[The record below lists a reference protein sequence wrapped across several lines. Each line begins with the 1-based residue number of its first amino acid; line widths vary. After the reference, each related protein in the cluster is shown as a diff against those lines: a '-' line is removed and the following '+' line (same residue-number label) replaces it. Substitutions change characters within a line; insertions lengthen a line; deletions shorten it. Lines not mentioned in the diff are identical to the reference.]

1 MALINPSYILTKNGD
16 RLAVW
21 SDNPEKGTY
30 SAVSAKDA
38 ADFDPTC
45 SYIHTVSYDDV
56 VCKASTRAEAFKD
69 AHKYENH
76 YKFIEYVG
84 PYIQEMFKLQYNPND
99 LSVAHGDKCYGYRD
113 EWENAGVPFN
123 HGALIYLFTHM
134 SPYSIQVRETEN
146 GWVDVCQWVI
156 DFYKSHPEL
165 TEYINHANSI

>member
-30 SAVSAKDA
+30 SVVSAKDA

-69 AHKYENH
+69 AYKYENH

-84 PYIQEMFKLQYNPND
+84 PYIQEMLGLQFNPND
-99 LSVAHGDKCYGYRD
+99 LSVAHGDKCYGYRNV
-113 EWENAGVPFN
+113 WEKAGVPFN
-123 HGALIYLFTHM
+123 HGALVYLLTYM
-134 SPYSIQVRETEN
+134 APYSQQVRQTDN
-146 GWVDVCQWVI
+146 GWVPVEDWVI
-156 DFYKSHPEL
+156 DFYKKVQML
-165 TEYINHANSI
+165 QYINEANKGY

>member
-1 MALINPSYILTKNGD
+1 MSLINPSYILTKNGD
-16 RLAVW
+16 RFAVW

-84 PYIQEMFKLQYNPND
+84 TYIQEMLKLQYNPND

-123 HGALIYLFTHM
+123 HGALIYLFTRM
-134 SPYSIQVRETEN
+134 SPYSSQVRETEN
-146 GWVDVCQWVI
+146 GWVDVGQWVI
-156 DFYKSHPEL
+156 DFYKTNPL
-165 TEYINHANSI
+165 FINSINEVNRL